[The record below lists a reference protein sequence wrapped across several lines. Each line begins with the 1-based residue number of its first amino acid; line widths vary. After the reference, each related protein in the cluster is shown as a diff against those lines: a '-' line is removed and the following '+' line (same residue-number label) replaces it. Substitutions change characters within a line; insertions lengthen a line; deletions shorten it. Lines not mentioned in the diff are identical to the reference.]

1 MLKDLRGRLTYANV
15 MSTIAVFVA
24 LGGTTYAA
32 ATITGSDVK
41 NKSLTG
47 KDVKPNSL
55 TGKQIAE
62 RRLGVVRRARNAAL
76 LGGRPPERFLV
87 RCPAGTIPLASTCIE
102 TQPRP
107 ANTYSGAISDCDQV
121 NRPETPGR
129 RLPTHNE
136 LRLALTYEPLAL
148 APGGELTGH
157 VYPPASS
164 GGPIQVLAITS
175 NVGDAT
181 VVPNAAAGGVLPFRC
196 VANPIN

>member
-1 MLKDLRGRLTYANV
+1 MLRDLRSRLSYANV

-41 NKSLTG
+41 NRSLTG
-47 KDVKPNSL
+47 KDIRPNSL

-62 RRLGVVRRARNAAL
+62 RRLGTVRRARNAAL
-76 LGGRPPERFLV
+76 LGGRPASRYLV

-107 ANTYSGAISDCDQV
+107 ANTYGGAIGDCDQV

-136 LRLALTYEPLAL
+136 LRLALTYDPINL
-148 APGGELTGH
+148 APGGELTNH
-157 VYPPASS
+157 IYPPASP
-164 GGPIQVLAITS
+164 GGPIQVLAMTS
-175 NVGDAT
+175 EFDVA
-181 VVPNAAAGGVLPFRC
+181 VVPNAVSGGLLQFRC
-196 VANPIN
+196 VVNPIN